1 MLCIG
6 CIHGLTKKLKWQY
19 TIRRG
24 TILQKRAHFCL
35 KKKKKQITKQNKN
48 DGVDHYCIVV
58 NTLLQPLLYGLT
70 LFFYYSQSITLAS
83 CEI

>member
-1 MLCIG
+1 MHWLYPW
-6 CIHGLTKKLKWQY
+6 TY
-19 TIRRG
+19 
-24 TILQKRAHFCL
+24 QKTQVAIYNKVWDNITQASPFL
-35 KKKKKQITKQNKN
+35 FKKKKKQMTKQNKN

-70 LFFYYSQSITLAS
+70 LFFYYSQSITSAS